1 MLFLCKA
8 ILHSYHPDWQA
19 NSIACAAWDPYL
31 FLELL
36 DNCVESLNLGK
47 LFSWLS
53 FLCHVMISWEHLAW
67 WLLPHELEDILCNC
81 GTSSMLCSKSR
92 APTRRSPICPISFS
106 EVNLP
111 RTTFGGWWARK
122 KVTRKASS
130 SSSNDISI
138 KSEYLSEVCTNRSQ
152 ECNLFLICW
161 HSVFTMVASLAR
173 KTRNVVNSSRAISQ
187 HLLQMKIIRW
197 TLSSHTENGR
207 VFWKRKP
214 VLIYLKLLRMLD

>member
-1 MLFLCKA
+1 M
-8 ILHSYHPDWQA
+8 SWYHESTLRGDFFHM
-19 NSIACAAWDPYL
+19 SLRTYCATAGHHQC
-31 FLELL
+31 
-36 DNCVESLNLGK
+36 CVPSLVLQ
-47 LFSWLS
+47 
-53 FLCHVMISWEHLAW
+53 HVDHLW
-67 WLLPHELEDILCNC
+67 
-81 GTSSMLCSKSR
+81 
-92 APTRRSPICPISFS
+92 CPISLS

-111 RTTFGGWWARK
+111 RTTFGGWLERK

-187 HLLQMKIIRW
+187 HLLQMKIIQW
-197 TLSSHTENGR
+197 TSHTENGC
-207 VFWKRKP
+207 VVWKRKP
-214 VLIYLKLLRMLD
+214 VLIYSKLVRMLD